1 MECLRKKKLILFS
14 LIIENEKIFII
25 AIFILK
31 YYIVVTN
38 GLLFGEKDVSKLLN
52 YFSVGNGYASVVS
65 EDI

>member
-1 MECLRKKKLILFS
+1 MDLQY
-14 LIIENEKIFII
+14 IIISQIYEKIFII

-38 GLLFGEKDVSKLLN
+38 GLFFGEKDVSKLLN
-52 YFSVGNGYASVVS
+52 YFSVGNGYTSIVC